1 MKNLMYLS
9 LLSIC
14 LLFASCK
21 KQSVTCCEN
30 SKCVEIKKG
39 DYAIPGAYNLAIES
53 YELDGY
59 TCE

>member
-1 MKNLMYLS
+1 MKTLMCIILVS
-9 LLSIC
+9 FSMLL
-14 LLFASCK
+14 ASCK

-30 SKCVEIKKG
+30 SKCVEIKKS